1 MFDDN
6 KESLKNK
13 LKNTKLL
20 FMSPE
25 VKRVYNQII
34 QIKNDK
40 NLSEEVK
47 NIKIETIKDM
57 YNNSINNNSLIETI
71 DKMLKRKHQEE
82 FNRTR

>member
-1 MFDDN
+1 
-6 KESLKNK
+6 
-13 LKNTKLL
+13 
-20 FMSPE
+20 MSPE